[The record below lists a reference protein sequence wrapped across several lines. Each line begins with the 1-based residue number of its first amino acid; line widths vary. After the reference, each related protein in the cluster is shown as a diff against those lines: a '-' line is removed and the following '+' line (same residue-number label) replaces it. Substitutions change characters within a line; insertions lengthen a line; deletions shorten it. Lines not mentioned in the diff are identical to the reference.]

1 MKYKN
6 NHGLLV
12 LNLDGKEIVSIKDEI
27 IELPES
33 HSHIKALEY
42 KGHIIKQ
49 FKNKK

>member
-6 NHGLLV
+6 NYGLLV
-12 LNLDGKEIVSIKDEI
+12 LNFNGKEIVSIKDEI

-33 HSHIKALEY
+33 HGHVKALEH
-42 KGHIIKQ
+42 KGHIVKQ